1 MIETEGLTR
10 QFDGLVAVDHLALQ
24 VPEGSLFGFLGRN
37 GAGKTTTLK
46 MLSTVLRPSA
56 GAAKIK
62 GYDVTQDAF
71 QVRRLIGVV
80 GEGVETTR
88 PFWTPLEYLGF
99 FLRLRGLARKAAREI
114 ARQWLERLDLGS
126 HRNRQIGDF
135 SSGMRKRLEL
145 CRALC
150 HGPEV
155 LLLDEP
161 TKDLDIPGK
170 REMWDLIRTLVAEE
184 GTTVFLCS
192 HEVSEI
198 EALTNEIAII
208 RAGSLGYTGRL
219 EDLPPSV
226 IKITGTDPQKAASS
240 LKQGLR
246 LLSQSASGT
255 SLYAV
260 PSETVAPGEV
270 RSILESSGVGF
281 RDVEEV
287 HSLDERILAFL

>member
-1 MIETEGLTR
+1 MIETEGLIR
-10 QFDGLVAVDHLALQ
+10 QFDGLVAVDHLDLQ

-46 MLSTVLRPSA
+46 MLSTVLRPSGGVA
-56 GAAKIK
+56 RVK
-62 GYDVTQDAF
+62 GHDVMREASE
-71 QVRRLIGVV
+71 VRKLIGVV

-88 PFWTPLEYLGF
+88 PFWTPLEYLGY
-99 FLRLRGLARKAAREI
+99 FLRLRGLSQREAREI
-114 ARQWLERLDLGS
+114 ALRWVERLDLGD
-126 HRNRQIGDF
+126 HRNRSIGDF

-150 HGPEV
+150 HGPEL

-170 REMWDLIRTLVAEE
+170 REMWDLIRDLVVEE

-192 HEVSEI
+192 HEVAEI
-198 EALTNEIAII
+198 EALTMEIAII
-208 RAGSLGYTGRL
+208 RSGRLGYTGRL

-226 IKITGTDPQKAASS
+226 IKVTGTDPQKAASS
-240 LKQGLR
+240 LGQALR
-246 LLSQSASGT
+246 LLSQSSSGT
-255 SLYAV
+255 SLYAA
-260 PSETVAPGEV
+260 PSEVVAPDEV
-270 RSILESSGVGF
+270 RSALESSSVAF
-281 RDVEEV
+281 RDIVEV

>member
-10 QFDGLVAVDHLALQ
+10 QFDGLVAVDHLDLQ

-46 MLSTVLRPSA
+46 MLSTVLRPSGGVA
-56 GAAKIK
+56 RVK
-62 GYDVTQDAF
+62 GHDVMREASE
-71 QVRRLIGVV
+71 VRKLIGVV

-99 FLRLRGLARKAAREI
+99 FLRLRGLSQKEARDI

-150 HGPEV
+150 HGPEL

-170 REMWDLIRTLVAEE
+170 REMWDLIRDLVAQE

-192 HEVSEI
+192 HEVAEI
-198 EALTNEIAII
+198 EALTTEIAII
-208 RAGSLGYTGRL
+208 RSGGLGYTGRL
-219 EDLPPSV
+219 DDLPRSV
-226 IKITGTDPQKAASS
+226 IKVTGTDPEKAASS
-240 LKQGLR
+240 LKQSLP
-246 LLSQSASGT
+246 LVSQSASGT
-255 SLYAV
+255 SLYSA
-260 PSETVAPGEV
+260 PLETVAPGEV
-270 RSILESSGVGF
+270 RSVLESSGVAF

-287 HSLDERILAFL
+287 RSLDERILAFL

>member
-10 QFDGLVAVDHLALQ
+10 QFDGLVAVDHIDLQ
-24 VPEGSLFGFLGRN
+24 VPEGVLYGFLGRN

-46 MLSTVLRPSA
+46 MLSTVLRPST
-56 GAAKIK
+56 GAARIK
-62 GYDVTQDAF
+62 GYDVKKEAS
-71 QVRRLIGVV
+71 QVRKLIGVV

-99 FLRLRGLARKAAREI
+99 FLRLRGLSHREVREI
-114 ARQWLERLDLGS
+114 ATQWLERLELGS
-126 HRNRQIGDF
+126 HRNRPIGDF

-170 REMWDLIRTLVAEE
+170 REMWDLIRNLVAEE

-192 HEVSEI
+192 HEVAEI
-198 EALTNEIAII
+198 EALTNQITII
-208 RAGSLGYTGRL
+208 RSGRLGYTGRL
-219 EDLPPSV
+219 DDLPPSV
-226 IKITGTDPQKAASS
+226 IKIIGTDPEKAASS
-240 LKQGLR
+240 LEGSLP
-246 LLSQSASGT
+246 LVSQSASGT
-255 SLYAV
+255 SLYSAH
-260 PSETVAPGEV
+260 SETVAPDEV
-270 RSILESSGVGF
+270 RSVLESSGVGF

-287 HSLDERILAFL
+287 QSLDERILAFL

>member
-10 QFDGLVAVDHLALQ
+10 QFDGLVAVDHLDLQ
-24 VPEGSLFGFLGRN
+24 IPEGSLFGFLGRN

-46 MLSTVLRPSA
+46 MLSTVLRPSGGVA
-56 GAAKIK
+56 RVK
-62 GYDVTQDAF
+62 GHDVMRETSE
-71 QVRRLIGVV
+71 VRKLIGVV

-99 FLRLRGLARKAAREI
+99 FLRLRGLAHREAREI
-114 ARQWLERLDLGS
+114 AKRWLERLELGS
-126 HRNRQIGDF
+126 HRNRPIGDF

-192 HEVSEI
+192 HEVAEI
-198 EALTNEIAII
+198 EALANEIAII
-208 RAGSLGYTGRL
+208 RSGRLGYTGRL
-219 EDLPPSV
+219 DDLPRSV
-226 IKITGTDPQKAASS
+226 IKVTGTDPDKAAPRLKRS
-240 LKQGLR
+240 LPLV
-246 LLSQSASGT
+246 SQSASGT
-255 SLYAV
+255 SLYAA

-270 RSILESSGVGF
+270 RSLLESSGVVF